1 MWPDWASW
9 QLEISPVTQMS
20 VKLRAKRS
28 RILEVS
34 FADGEGAALGQE
46 VELKLAH
53 DPTPSPG
60 VYRKCGF

>member
-1 MWPDWASW
+1 
-9 QLEISPVTQMS
+9 VTQIS

-34 FADGEGAALGQE
+34 SLTVKARRPGHE

-60 VYRKCGF
+60 GLP